1 MSFVKK
7 EVNDQIAV
15 LTINRPEAL
24 NAMNGEVVTDLEDA
38 VLSCIGNPNI
48 GVIILTGSGD
58 KAFVA
63 GADIKKMQTM
73 DPERALA
80 FGKAGQQMTLYIE
93 NSQKP
98 IIAFN
103 GVLNSWLILA
113 KNSDF
118 AEAAFSAFSFAKKSS
133 LVLPLILL
141 SKLD

>member
-24 NAMNGEVVTDLEDA
+24 NAMNDEVVADLEGA
-38 VLSCIGNPNI
+38 VLSCIEDDSV

-73 DPERALA
+73 DPEL
-80 FGKAGQQMTLYIE
+80 
-93 NSQKP
+93 S
-98 IIAFN
+98 
-103 GVLNSWLILA
+103 LIH
-113 KNSDF
+113 
-118 AEAAFSAFSFAKKSS
+118 
-133 LVLPLILL
+133 I
-141 SKLD
+141 